1 MRQIANFVTLG
12 VRDLSRSR
20 VFYQALGWKESSSS
34 PAEVAFFNAGTVVF
48 GLFQREALAEDAN
61 VSSEGSGFPGFT
73 LAHNVE
79 SEEAVVRP
87 LGNLWRR
94 EPDWYGRP
102 KRYSGQNGTTSTIS
116 SLLRNV
122 REQSS

>member
-79 SEEAVVRP
+79 SEEAVVRT
-87 LGNLWRR
+87 LEEAVAAGARLV
-94 EPDWYGRP
+94 RP
-102 KRYSGQNGTTSTIS
+102 AEKVFWAEWNNFNYLFTS
-116 SLLRNV
+116 
-122 REQSS
+122 EECP